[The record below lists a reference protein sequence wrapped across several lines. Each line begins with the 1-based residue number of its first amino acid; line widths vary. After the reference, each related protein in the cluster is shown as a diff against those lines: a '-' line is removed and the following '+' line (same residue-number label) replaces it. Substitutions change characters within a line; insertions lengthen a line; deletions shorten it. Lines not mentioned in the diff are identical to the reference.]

1 MAENK
6 VFLVDDDP
14 RIGRLIVR
22 AAKRKGIEPTA
33 IDQPEEFSDAYDK
46 VKPDLILLD
55 LQMPRLDGVE
65 LLRLLAKKK
74 SKSAIVLMSG
84 MDKSVLQTTMSLGR
98 ELGLNMS
105 GFLQKPL
112 QLDALMDL
120 LDNQFA
126 PDHETVI
133 QKMSFS
139 TQDISEAMDRNE
151 FTAYYQPQID
161 LSSGEMTGVEALARW
176 SYPELGLIPPSY
188 FIAAVEQDRDL
199 ARKLLFVILDE
210 VFMADNALQKQ
221 GKKINFSVNLAAISL
236 QELPLPDLLFSLMSD
251 AKFDP
256 ERLVLEVTESGAMQD
271 PVLTMDILTRLRLK
285 NIKLSIDDFGT
296 GFSSLLQLYRLPF
309 SELKIDRSFVLEALQ
324 EKEAATIVK
333 MTLDLGHQL
342 GLRVVAEGIE
352 DLATYQWL
360 RELGCDYGQ
369 GYYFAKPMR
378 VDELLTWAPEL

>member
-1 MAENK
+1 MTKNK

-14 RIGRLIVR
+14 RIGRLIAR

-74 SKSAIVLMSG
+74 SKSAIVLTSG

-120 LDNQFA
+120 LDKQFSLG
-126 PDHETVI
+126 HETVI
-133 QKMSFS
+133 QKTSFS
-139 TQDISEAMDRNE
+139 TQDISDAMDRNE

-176 SYPELGLIPPSY
+176 SHPELGLLPPSH
-188 FIAAVEQDRDL
+188 FITAVEQDRDL
-199 ARKLLFVILDE
+199 ARKLLFLILNE
-210 VFMADNALQKQ
+210 VFVANNALQKQ

-236 QELPLPDLLFSLMSD
+236 QDLYLPDLLFTLIND

-256 ERLVLEVTESGAMQD
+256 ERLFLEVTESGAMQD
-271 PVLTMDILTRLRLK
+271 PVLSMDILTRLRLK

-309 SELKIDRSFVLEALQ
+309 NELKIDRSFVMEALQ

-333 MTLDLGHQL
+333 LTVDLGHQL
-342 GLRVVAEGIE
+342 GLKVVAEGIE
-352 DLATYQWL
+352 DLATSQWL